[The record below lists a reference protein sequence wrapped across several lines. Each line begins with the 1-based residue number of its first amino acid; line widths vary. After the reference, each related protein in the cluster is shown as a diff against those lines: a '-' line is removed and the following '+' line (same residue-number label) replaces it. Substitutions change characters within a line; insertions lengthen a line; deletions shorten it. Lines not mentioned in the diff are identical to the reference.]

1 MPLNISDVCAENVL
15 HFKRTNKQSKYA
27 DLRIVKKRLKIDI
40 SLIIMLENV
49 SKKKR
54 CQKNVFLSFFFK
66 YTGGASAAL
75 QLPVDAAM
83 EEM

>member
-1 MPLNISDVCAENVL
+1 
-15 HFKRTNKQSKYA
+15 
-27 DLRIVKKRLKIDI
+27 
-40 SLIIMLENV
+40 MLENV

-54 CQKNVFLSFFFK
+54 CQKNFSFFLFFK

>member
-1 MPLNISDVCAENVL
+1 MSVKYVQKMFYILKEKI
-15 HFKRTNKQSKYA
+15 NKIC
-27 DLRIVKKRLKIDI
+27 RIVKKRLKIDI

-49 SKKKR
+49 SKKK
-54 CQKNVFLSFFFK
+54 KMPEKLFSFFFK
-66 YTGGASAAL
+66 YTGGASATR

>member
-1 MPLNISDVCAENVL
+1 
-15 HFKRTNKQSKYA
+15 
-27 DLRIVKKRLKIDI
+27 
-40 SLIIMLENV
+40 MLENV
-49 SKKKR
+49 SKKK
-54 CQKNVFLSFFFK
+54 KMPEKLFSFFLFFK

>member
-1 MPLNISDVCAENVL
+1 
-15 HFKRTNKQSKYA
+15 
-27 DLRIVKKRLKIDI
+27 
-40 SLIIMLENV
+40 MLENV
-49 SKKKR
+49 SKKKMPE
-54 CQKNVFLSFFFK
+54 KLFFLFFK

>member
-1 MPLNISDVCAENVL
+1 MSVTYVQRMFYILKE
-15 HFKRTNKQSKYA
+15 KKKQSKYV

-49 SKKKR
+49 SKKKMPE
-54 CQKNVFLSFFFK
+54 KLFSFFLFFK

>member
-1 MPLNISDVCAENVL
+1 MC
-15 HFKRTNKQSKYA
+15 Q
-27 DLRIVKKRLKIDI
+27 
-40 SLIIMLENV
+40 
-49 SKKKR
+49 KKR
-54 CQKNVFLSFFFK
+54 CQKNFFLSFFLFLK

>member
-1 MPLNISDVCAENVL
+1 
-15 HFKRTNKQSKYA
+15 
-27 DLRIVKKRLKIDI
+27 
-40 SLIIMLENV
+40 MLENV
-49 SKKKR
+49 SKKK
-54 CQKNVFLSFFFK
+54 KMPEKLFFLSFFFK

>member
-1 MPLNISDVCAENVL
+1 
-15 HFKRTNKQSKYA
+15 
-27 DLRIVKKRLKIDI
+27 
-40 SLIIMLENV
+40 MLENV
-49 SKKKR
+49 SKKKDAR
-54 CQKNVFLSFFFK
+54 KTFLSFFLFFK